1 MKVNYWL
8 IPPVGALLAGAIA
21 LAALPNRPRAALV
34 MSSLGALGGA
44 YFTESSR
51 RSRSALRPSQDPSK
65 DISQLT
71 LAVQSLETELKE
83 QVDQLHQQQQ
93 EQQSQVNDSLAA
105 LSGHHHQLAQ
115 SVGRLEQQIQAQPTP
130 NPGGQAAIFYDIEN
144 LIKGYAITFAN
155 VKKISLQAIRD
166 EVCKTDKIKQI
177 LVQRAYANWSAP
189 RLDSMRREM
198 HQMGIEPV
206 QVFGFSYE
214 NRKNAADIQL
224 AIDVTNMIE
233 QNPLIDTYVIISGD
247 GGFGSLAKKL
257 REYGKTVIGCS
268 YTDAAGKSFQAI
280 CDAFIHIQ
288 DPTLPPDQA
297 TPAPPAL
304 SNSPDAPKKAN
315 KSKSS
320 NNKAGNNK
328 ASNKVMGDRPQRS
341 QPEPPKLRNQ
351 RQTRKRS
358 SARSHGSSS
367 EDTRTNAPD
376 HTRPH
381 PSRSDHLDADNARLV
396 EAIATVY
403 SDHADDAVAKTKE
416 ILDWYRQDEIC
427 GPRLA
432 SQGLYIK
439 KVQQA
444 VEHLI
449 PDFQPLTLG
458 MVKFTEYMRYVCQD
472 TPFCIARDLHQSN
485 APKLA
490 LRDTLPTHF
499 KLEANF
505 SKRPLHQCQTYRG
518 ILAKTHFSPPAL
530 TSGLCLHFIANWLI
544 QHLQESINR
553 DALIEQMLK
562 DAPPSVGQPSLE
574 HGIKNYIAAAVLV
587 SKSRKISLRSDYAS
601 PQQILDD
608 LKTALQEHLTPPLAK
623 INESVNTEVIDQ
635 LLALPKSSSELLI
648 PGETGDSP
656 EESPE
661 DSPQDSLRGDES

>member
-44 YFTESSR
+44 YFTEASR
-51 RSRSALRPSQDPSK
+51 RSRSELKSSK
-65 DISQLT
+65 DLSQLT
-71 LAVQSLETELKE
+71 LAVQSLETKLKE

-93 EQQSQVNDSLAA
+93 EQQSQVNDSLATLA
-105 LSGHHHQLAQ
+105 EHHSQLAQ

-130 NPGGQAAIFYDIEN
+130 SLGGQAAIFYDIEN

-233 QNPLIDTYVIISGD
+233 QNPLIDTYVIVSGD

-288 DPTLPPDQA
+288 DPTLPPGQA
-297 TPAPPAL
+297 LPPEPPIL
-304 SNSPDAPKKAN
+304 TSPKDAKKA
-315 KSKSS
+315 KS
-320 NNKAGNNK
+320 NKAN
-328 ASNKVMGDRPQRS
+328 SKVMGDRPQRS

-358 SARSHGSSS
+358 SARHGSSS
-367 EDTRTNAPD
+367 GDSHPKAPESSGS
-376 HTRPH
+376 H
-381 PSRSDHLDADNARLV
+381 PSRNDHLDADNARLV
-396 EAIATVY
+396 EAIARVY
-403 SDHADDAVAKTKE
+403 SDHPDDALTKTKE

-432 SQGLYIK
+432 AQGLYIK

-444 VEHLI
+444 VEYLI

-458 MVKFTEYMRYVCQD
+458 MVQFSEYMRYVCQD
-472 TPFCIARDLHQSN
+472 SPFCVARDRHQSN
-485 APKLA
+485 TPKLA
-490 LRDTLPTHF
+490 LRDSLPTHF

-505 SKRPLHQCQTYRG
+505 SKRPLHQPQTYRG
-518 ILAKTHFSPPAL
+518 ILAKTNFSPPIL
-530 TSGLCLHFIANWLI
+530 TSSLALNFIANWLI
-544 QHLQESINR
+544 NHLQDSMNR
-553 DALIEQMLK
+553 DDLIEQMLYH
-562 DAPPSVGQPSLE
+562 APASVGRISLE

-587 SKSRKISLRSDYAS
+587 SKSREISLSGDYIS
-601 PQQILDD
+601 PQHILDD
-608 LKTALQEHLTPPLAK
+608 LKTALQDHLTPPLAK
-623 INESVNTEVIDQ
+623 INESVKTEIIDQ
-635 LLALPKSSSELLI
+635 LLALPENPSELSI
-648 PGETGDSP
+648 PGETEDTNNSSNENPDKVPTPTMAEAPGDGP
-656 EESPE
+656 K
-661 DSPQDSLRGDES
+661 DGVCGDES